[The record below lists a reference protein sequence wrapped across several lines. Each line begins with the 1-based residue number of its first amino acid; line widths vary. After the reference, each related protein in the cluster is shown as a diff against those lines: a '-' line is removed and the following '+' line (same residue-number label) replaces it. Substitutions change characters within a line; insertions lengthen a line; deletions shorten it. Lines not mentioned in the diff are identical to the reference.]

1 VGIMSDEE
9 KPYIF
14 ESPDGGITVRIRE
27 MGDYENT
34 ITISHKE
41 LKEYQESSDSVVNPD
56 WFNDQS
62 FMYGN
67 IKPNYKT
74 NALQYPDF
82 DLHDEYVE
90 VKQAYERY
98 LEIEERYRAWNYIKN
113 GGKK

>member
-1 VGIMSDEE
+1 MGDEK

-27 MGDYENT
+27 MGNYENT
-34 ITISHKE
+34 ITVSHKE

>member
-1 VGIMSDEE
+1 MSDEE

-41 LKEYQESSDSVVNPD
+41 LKEYQESSDLVVNPD

>member
-1 VGIMSDEE
+1 MSDEE

-14 ESPDGGITVRIRE
+14 ERPDGGITVRIRE